1 MALIGHALALIGRAQ
16 KPRLI
21 LAQKASLSL
30 SSISCQ
36 PASFETGSKG
46 NIDPVTNIVIA
57 KTSSNYK
64 FNQEREYSKA
74 SHVAIFRAIANSTK
88 GELLP

>member
-1 MALIGHALALIGRAQ
+1 MLLCSGGRIINTVPDRCGTLSMALIGHALALIGLAQ

-46 NIDPVTNIVIA
+46 NIDPVTNI
-57 KTSSNYK
+57 
-64 FNQEREYSKA
+64 
-74 SHVAIFRAIANSTK
+74 
-88 GELLP
+88 LL